1 MKYLVTG
8 AAGFVGHAVSK
19 KLCELGHDVIGIDNL
34 NTYYDV
40 NLKLDR
46 LRHPIAFRRATLS
59 LMDSGLTEKEAES
72 IIECQGFEMELFY
85 EGDNG
90 LFAVESEAVGNTTIY
105 SPYTQEVLLNT
116 VYDVNFYDNKEMMVD
131 FKVLSKEEFMN
142 KYSIC
147 DEMYENTKVFY
158 EYEKEGKNKFH
169 NILGQ

>member
-1 MKYLVTG
+1 M
-8 AAGFVGHAVSK
+8 K
-19 KLCELGHDVIGIDNL
+19 KLAITDACETVII
-34 NTYYDV
+34 
-40 NLKLDR
+40 KLDR
-46 LRHPIAFRRATLS
+46 LRHPIAFRRATLN

-105 SPYTQEVLLNT
+105 SPYTQEALLNT
-116 VYDVNFYDNKEMMVD
+116 VYDVNFYDNKEMMAD

-142 KYSIC
+142 KYSSGSVVNVQVC

-158 EYEKEGKNKFH
+158 EYEKEGKINF
-169 NILGQ
+169 N

>member
-1 MKYLVTG
+1 MRKLAITDDCETVT
-8 AAGFVGHAVSK
+8 
-19 KLCELGHDVIGIDNL
+19 I
-34 NTYYDV
+34 
-40 NLKLDR
+40 KLDR

-116 VYDVNFYDNKEMMVD
+116 VYDVNFYDNKEMMTD

>member
-1 MKYLVTG
+1 M
-8 AAGFVGHAVSK
+8 K
-19 KLCELGHDVIGIDNL
+19 KLAITDDCETVTI
-34 NTYYDV
+34 
-40 NLKLDR
+40 KLDR

-105 SPYTQEVLLNT
+105 SPYTQEALLNT
-116 VYDVNFYDNKEMMVD
+116 VYDVNFYDNKEMMAD

-142 KYSIC
+142 KYSSGSVVNVQVC

-158 EYEKEGKNKFH
+158 EYEKEGKINF
-169 NILGQ
+169 N

>member
-1 MKYLVTG
+1 M
-8 AAGFVGHAVSK
+8 K
-19 KLCELGHDVIGIDNL
+19 KLAITDDCETVTI
-34 NTYYDV
+34 
-40 NLKLDR
+40 KLDR

-105 SPYTQEVLLNT
+105 SPYTQEALLNT

-131 FKVLSKEEFMN
+131 FKVLSKEEFMK
-142 KYSIC
+142 KYSSGSAVNVQVC

>member
-1 MKYLVTG
+1 M
-8 AAGFVGHAVSK
+8 K
-19 KLCELGHDVIGIDNL
+19 KLAITDACETVTI
-34 NTYYDV
+34 
-40 NLKLDR
+40 KLDR
-46 LRHPIAFRRATLS
+46 LRHPIAFRRATLN

-105 SPYTQEVLLNT
+105 SPYTQEALLNT
-116 VYDVNFYDNKEMMVD
+116 VYDVNFYDNKEMMAD

-142 KYSIC
+142 KYSSGSVVNVQVC

-158 EYEKEGKNKFH
+158 EYEKEGKINF
-169 NILGQ
+169 N